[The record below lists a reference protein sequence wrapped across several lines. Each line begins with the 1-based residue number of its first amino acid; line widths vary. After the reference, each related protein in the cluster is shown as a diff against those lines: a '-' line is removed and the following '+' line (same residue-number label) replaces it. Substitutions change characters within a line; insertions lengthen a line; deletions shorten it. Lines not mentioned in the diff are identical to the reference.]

1 MLSNK
6 TKKDIFNALRVRE
19 NASQIDCDHLI
30 EVFEKYVEHLKER
43 GKGTPENINN
53 LFETTFGL
61 DSSYMDY

>member
-6 TKKDIFNALRVRE
+6 TKKDIFNALRVRK
-19 NASQIDCDHLI
+19 NVSQIDCDYLI
-30 EVFEKYVEHLKER
+30 EAFEKYVEHLKEQ
-43 GKGTPENINN
+43 GKGTPESINN